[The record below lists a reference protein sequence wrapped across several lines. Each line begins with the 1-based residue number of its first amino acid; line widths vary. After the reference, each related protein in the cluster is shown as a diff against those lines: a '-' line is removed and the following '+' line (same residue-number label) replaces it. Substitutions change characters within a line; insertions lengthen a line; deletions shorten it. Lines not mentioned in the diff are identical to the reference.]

1 MTDAALTR
9 LERDTTTQ
17 SADAI
22 VRLMLT
28 ISKIKGGR
36 RG

>member
-1 MTDAALTR
+1 MTDAALSR
-9 LERDTTTQ
+9 LERDTKTA

-22 VRLMLT
+22 VRLLLT
-28 ISKIKGGR
+28 VAKIKGGR

>member
-9 LERDTTTQ
+9 LERDTTTE
-17 SADAI
+17 SAGAI

-28 ISKIKGGR
+28 VAKIKGGR